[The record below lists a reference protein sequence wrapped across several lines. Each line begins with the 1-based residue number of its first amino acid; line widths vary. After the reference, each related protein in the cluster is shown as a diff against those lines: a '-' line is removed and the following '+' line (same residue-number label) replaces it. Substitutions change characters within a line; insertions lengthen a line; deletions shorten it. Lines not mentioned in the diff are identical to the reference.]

1 MLMEEHFA
9 VFKTLLEAERKDEAI
24 EYALHLLESKEM
36 DVVELYTQIL
46 TPALNHMVCDLAD
59 QSICIWK
66 EHVRTAI
73 VRTIVECCYP
83 FVLEKRKQ
91 VNYSPKGTA
100 IVMCPPEEYH
110 DLGARMAADFYTIS
124 GYNTIFVGSNT
135 PYQDFYNAID
145 MIKPDVL
152 AISVSNYYNLL
163 ATKRIIE
170 ELKNKKHVTFPIV
183 AGGHAFDQKPENCR
197 KVGAD
202 RYVQTFEDI
211 VELSE
216 SGVAE

>member
-1 MLMEEHFA
+1 MLVGEHFA
-9 VFKTLLEAERKDEAI
+9 IFRTLLEAERKDEAI

-46 TPALNHMVCDLAD
+46 TPALNRMTCDLAD

-83 FVLEKRKQ
+83 YVLEMRKRQ
-91 VNYSPKGTA
+91 DSVPKGTA
-100 IVMCPPEEYH
+100 VVMCPPEEYH
-110 DLGARMAADFYTIS
+110 DLGARMAADFYTVC
-124 GYNTIFVGSNT
+124 GYDTIFVGSNT

-163 ATKRIIE
+163 ATRRIID

-183 AGGHAFDQKPENCR
+183 AGGHAFDQNPENCY

-211 VELSE
+211 KKLSE
-216 SGVAE
+216 SGGAE